1 MGGSPGRWARGS
13 PGRWARGSPGRWAR
27 GPPGSGAGLES
38 VVTRRSSEGERT
50 FGSRGWWGAGSRR
63 RTRVG
68 CTPWRPRRRA
78 WTMRRPA
85 RGREEGRVSRQD
97 AGEGRG
103 IRGECER
110 VPVSRARVPKKW
122 EVGAGKDARR
132 GEKARTGRMCGMV
145 SPRKDDLA
153 VSLIVCVAS
162 IVRAERRCPVG
173 NARRADES
181 RSDKRRHDGT
191 SARNGSTNGKIVIG
205 PILAPT
211 SSGGSRSPPAS
222 GETRATR
229 ARDTGP
235 RAEGASPKRA
245 SAKLE
250 GHHVGAPPAM
260 ASRGCRGRPQ
270 GGVVRGGAR
279 SIPFPAPQ
287 A

>member
-1 MGGSPGRWARGS
+1 MRGGARN
-13 PGRWARGSPGRWAR
+13 P
-27 GPPGSGAGLES
+27 
-38 VVTRRSSEGERT
+38 
-50 FGSRGWWGAGSRR
+50 
-63 RTRVG
+63 
-68 CTPWRPRRRA
+68 
-78 WTMRRPA
+78 
-85 RGREEGRVSRQD
+85 
-97 AGEGRG
+97 
-103 IRGECER
+103 GECER
-110 VPVSRARVPKKW
+110 VPVSRARVPKMGGGRREGRAPRRESTHREDVRHGVAEKGRPRGLAHRLCRVHRARGATLPGW
-122 EVGAGKDARR
+122 ECAPR
-132 GEKARTGRMCGMV
+132 GRVT
-145 SPRKDDLA
+145 
-153 VSLIVCVAS
+153 
-162 IVRAERRCPVG
+162 
-173 NARRADES
+173 
-181 RSDKRRHDGT
+181 KRQTATRPT

-211 SSGGSRSPPAS
+211 SSGGSEESPPS